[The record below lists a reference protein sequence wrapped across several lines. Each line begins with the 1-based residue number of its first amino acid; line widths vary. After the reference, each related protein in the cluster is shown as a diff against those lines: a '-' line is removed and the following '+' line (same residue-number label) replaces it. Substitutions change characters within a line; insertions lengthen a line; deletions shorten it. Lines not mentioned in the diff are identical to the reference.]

1 MPLPKNSRKG
11 EGVGGACLLKDLL
24 HLRTVRVLPARRRR
38 VMHWVGFPRGRA
50 EVCPDA
56 NCYVSIFTHFFYH
69 TEKKE
74 IEAFLNSFYLF
85 AHLLILLRNQDIL
98 SGLFECLSEYTEYLQ
113 ERRNSFL
120 FIKMQKLART
130 ETVDISL
137 FPYVI
142 FELLSLNLS
151 HGPNIRASVTL
162 VFEPLWSMCC
172 ARR

>member
-1 MPLPKNSRKG
+1 
-11 EGVGGACLLKDLL
+11 
-24 HLRTVRVLPARRRR
+24 
-38 VMHWVGFPRGRA
+38 MHWVGFPRGRA

-56 NCYVSIFTHFFYH
+56 NSHVSIFTHFFYH
-69 TEKKE
+69 TEKKKE
-74 IEAFLNSFYLF
+74 IEVFLNSFYLF
-85 AHLLILLRNQDIL
+85 AHLLIWLRNQDIL

-130 ETVDISL
+130 KTIDISP

-142 FELLSLNLS
+142 FEHSSLNLS